1 MKKRKGL
8 WIIAAILLLAGV
20 LAFSKGKIEFS
31 TEDKQQ
37 LTFEYGQE
45 IILPEVKAE
54 YSRLLGLFGKK
65 SLDVVQTGEI
75 KNELGSYPL
84 SWKASNN
91 GAEKE
96 IYMTVSIVD
105 TTAPEITLV
114 HQEDH
119 FTDFGSEYQE
129 EGYTAFDIHDGDLTE
144 KVTVTSDG
152 ETVTYTVSDQSGNQ
166 ATASRQIVY
175 KDLSAPV
182 ITLNGS
188 SSMSIKVGG
197 KYEEKG
203 CKAVDSH
210 DGDLTDRVKIAGS
223 VNTAK
228 AGKYTITYTVSDEA
242 GNTAKATRVVTV
254 SKKSSSSS
262 GSGSGSGS
270 SSSSG
275 SGSSSDYGTGSGG
288 VVYLTFDDGPGPY
301 TKKLLDILDKYN
313 VKVTFFVTGNRADY
327 RKYITEASRRGHTIA
342 LHSYSHS
349 YSKCYTSL
357 DGYWEDLNKLSDLVY
372 QLTGKRSKLVR
383 LPGGSSNT
391 VSKKY
396 CTGIITKICKSL
408 TDKGYRYT
416 DWNVSSGDAGGTT
429 SASKVA
435 QNVINGIK
443 KHKVSIVLQ
452 HDIKSYSV
460 DAVEEIIKWGL
471 ANGYKFLPMTSS
483 SPVVHH
489 SIRN

>member
-1 MKKRKGL
+1 MKDKRERTGL
-8 WIIAAILLLAGV
+8 IIAAGV
-20 LAFSKGKIEFS
+20 LLFAAVFAFSKGKIVFS
-31 TEDKQQ
+31 TENNQE
-37 LTFEYGQE
+37 LTYEYGQE
-45 IILPEVKAE
+45 ITLPEVKAE
-54 YSRLLGLFGKK
+54 YSRLLGFIGRK
-65 SLDVVQTGEI
+65 SLDTVQTGRVE
-75 KNELGSYPL
+75 NELGSYPL
-84 SWKASNN
+84 SWKASCN
-91 GAEKE
+91 GVEE
-96 IYMTVSIVD
+96 ELSMIVNIID
-105 TTAPEITLV
+105 TTPPVIDLV
-114 HQEDH
+114 QQEDH

-129 EGYTAFDIHDGDLTE
+129 EGFTAYDVHDGDITDR
-144 KVTVTSDG
+144 VVVTSDG
-152 ETVTYTVSDQSGNQ
+152 NTVTYTVADQSGNE

-175 KDLSAPV
+175 KDLSAPE

-188 SSMSIKVGG
+188 SSMSIKLGG
-197 KYEEKG
+197 KYDEKG
-203 CKAVDSH
+203 CTAVDKH
-210 DGDLTDRVKIAGS
+210 DGDLTGQVKISGS
-223 VNTAK
+223 VNTEK

-254 SKKSSSSS
+254 YKKSSGSS
-262 GSGSGSGS
+262 GSGSG
-270 SSSSG
+270 
-275 SGSSSDYGTGSGG
+275 SDYGTGSGG

-342 LHSYSHS
+342 LHSYSHN

-357 DGYWEDLNKLSDLVY
+357 EGYWEDLNKLNDLVY

-452 HDIKSYSV
+452 HDIKTYSV
-460 DAVEEIIKWGL
+460 EAVEEIIKWGL
-471 ANGYKFLPMTSS
+471 ANGYTFLPMTNS